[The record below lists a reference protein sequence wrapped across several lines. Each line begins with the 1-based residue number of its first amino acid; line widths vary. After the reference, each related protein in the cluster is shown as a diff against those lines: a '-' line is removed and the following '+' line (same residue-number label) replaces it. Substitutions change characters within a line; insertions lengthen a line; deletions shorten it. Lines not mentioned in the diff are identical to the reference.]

1 MYTQGSLHCWLIFIV
16 RIACMQLLLLVW
28 RQYRWPFIA
37 VMALSLASAALG
49 IGLIAFINVRLIEM
63 VDTSLSV
70 LPEFLGLLLLLM
82 AVTLGSQLAL
92 TALGHHFVFRLR
104 SEFIKRILDTQ
115 VERVEQLG
123 SASLLAGLTS
133 DVRAITIAFVRLPE
147 LVQGIVLTFGSAAYL
162 AWLSSKMLA
171 VTALWIAITIWGGFM
186 LVSRVYKHMAVL
198 RETEDK
204 LYNDYQTVLEGRKE
218 LTLNRERAEHIFNHL
233 YIPDAREYRHHIIR
247 ADTFHLSAVN
257 WSNIMMLGAI
267 GLVFWMANGLGWAD
281 TNVAAT
287 YSLTLLFLRTPLLS
301 AVGALPTL
309 LSAQVAFNKLKKFD
323 LAPFKAEFPRP
334 QAFPNWQTLEL
345 RNVTFRYQDS
355 AFSVGPVNL
364 TIRRGELLFLIGGN
378 GSGKSTLAM
387 LLTGLY
393 QPQSGEILLDGRA
406 LSAEKPED
414 YRKLFSA
421 VFTDVWLF
429 DQLLGPEGQPANP
442 ALVEKWLAQ
451 LQMSHKLELQDGKI
465 LNLKLSKGQK
475 KRVAL
480 LLALAEERDIILL
493 DEWAADQ
500 DPHFRREFYQVLLPL
515 MQEMGKTI
523 FAISHD
529 DHYFIHADRLLEMRD
544 GKLSELTGEERV
556 AASRDAVARTA

>member
-63 VDTSLSV
+63 TDTSLSV

-92 TALGHHFVFRLR
+92 TTLGHHFVFRLR

-115 VERVEQLG
+115 IERVEQLG

-147 LVQGIVLTFGSAAYL
+147 LVQGIILTFGSAAYL

-171 VTALWIAITIWGGFM
+171 VTALWIVITIWGGFM

-281 TNVAAT
+281 TNVAAIT
-287 YSLTLLFLRTPLLS
+287 R
-301 AVGALPTL
+301 
-309 LSAQVAFNKLKKFD
+309 
-323 LAPFKAEFPRP
+323 
-334 QAFPNWQTLEL
+334 
-345 RNVTFRYQDS
+345 
-355 AFSVGPVNL
+355 
-364 TIRRGELLFLIGGN
+364 
-378 GSGKSTLAM
+378 
-387 LLTGLY
+387 
-393 QPQSGEILLDGRA
+393 
-406 LSAEKPED
+406 
-414 YRKLFSA
+414 
-421 VFTDVWLF
+421 
-429 DQLLGPEGQPANP
+429 
-442 ALVEKWLAQ
+442 
-451 LQMSHKLELQDGKI
+451 
-465 LNLKLSKGQK
+465 
-475 KRVAL
+475 
-480 LLALAEERDIILL
+480 
-493 DEWAADQ
+493 
-500 DPHFRREFYQVLLPL
+500 
-515 MQEMGKTI
+515 
-523 FAISHD
+523 
-529 DHYFIHADRLLEMRD
+529 
-544 GKLSELTGEERV
+544 
-556 AASRDAVARTA
+556 

>member
-1 MYTQGSLHCWLIFIV
+1 
-16 RIACMQLLLLVW
+16 MQLLLLVW

-429 DQLLGPEGQPANP
+429 DRLLGPEGQQANP

>member
-429 DQLLGPEGQPANP
+429 DRLLGPEGQQANP

>member
-1 MYTQGSLHCWLIFIV
+1 ME
-16 RIACMQLLLLVW
+16 LLLVVW
-28 RQYRWPFIA
+28 RQYRWPFLS

-49 IGLIAFINVRLIEM
+49 IGLIAFINQRLIEN
-63 VDTSLSV
+63 VDISLAV

-82 AVTLGSQLAL
+82 AVTLASQLAL
-92 TALGHHFVFRLR
+92 TTLGHHFVFRLR
-104 SEFIKRILDTQ
+104 GEFIKRILDTP

-133 DVRAITIAFVRLPE
+133 DIRNITIAFVRLPE
-147 LVQGIVLTFGSAAYL
+147 LVQGIILAIGCAWYL
-162 AWLSSKMLA
+162 AVLSPKMLV
-171 VTALWIAITIWGGFM
+171 VTTVWVAITIWGGFV
-186 LVSRVYKHMAVL
+186 LVARVYRHLAIL

-204 LYNDYQTVLEGRKE
+204 LYNNYQTVLEGRKE
-218 LTLNRERAEHIFNHL
+218 LALNRERAEYIFDKV
-233 YIPDAREYRHHIIR
+233 YQPDAKAYRHHIVR

-267 GLVFWMANGLGWAD
+267 GLVFWMANSLGWAD

-287 YSLTLLFLRTPLLS
+287 FSLTLLFLRTPLLS

-309 LSAQVAFNKLKKFD
+309 LTAQVAFNKLNKFH
-323 LAPFKAEFPRP
+323 LAPYQPEFAHPQPRAP
-334 QAFPNWQTLEL
+334 WQTLEL
-345 RNVTFRYQDS
+345 RNVEFRYGDNS
-355 AFSVGPVNL
+355 FAVGPINL
-364 TIRRGELLFLIGGN
+364 TIHRGELLFLIGGN

-393 QPQSGEILLDGRA
+393 QPVSGEILLDGQPI
-406 LSAEKPED
+406 SANNMDE
-414 YRKLFSA
+414 YRKHFSA

-429 DQLLGPEGQPANP
+429 DQLLGPQGQAARPE
-442 ALVEKWLAQ
+442 LVEQWLER
-451 LQMSHKLELQDGKI
+451 LKMSSKLELDNGKI

-500 DPHFRREFYQVLLPL
+500 DPHFRRDFYQVLLPL
-515 MQEMGKTI
+515 MQQMGKTI

-529 DHYFIHADRLLEMRD
+529 DHYFIHADRLLEMRN
-544 GKLSELTGEERV
+544 GQLSELTGDERES
-556 AASRDAVARTA
+556 ASRDAVARTGS

>member
-1 MYTQGSLHCWLIFIV
+1 
-16 RIACMQLLLLVW
+16 MQLLLLVW

-147 LVQGIVLTFGSAAYL
+147 LVQGIILTVGSAAYL

-171 VTALWIAITIWGGFM
+171 VTALWITITIWGGFL

-218 LTLNRERAEHIFNHL
+218 LTLNRERAEHIFNNL

-267 GLVFWMANGLGWAD
+267 GLVFWMANSLGWAD

-323 LAPFKAEFPRP
+323 LAPFKADFPRP

-345 RNVTFRYQDS
+345 RNVTFRYQDN

-364 TIRRGELLFLIGGN
+364 TIHRGELLFLIGGN

-393 QPQSGEILLDGRA
+393 QPQSGDILLDGRA

-429 DQLLGPEGQPANP
+429 DQLLGPEGQQANP
-442 ALVEKWLAQ
+442 ALVEKWLAH
-451 LQMSHKLELQDGKI
+451 LQMSHKLKLQDGKI

-515 MQEMGKTI
+515 MQAMGKTI

-544 GKLSELTGEERV
+544 GKLSELTGEERD

>member
-1 MYTQGSLHCWLIFIV
+1 ME
-16 RIACMQLLLLVW
+16 LLLVVW
-28 RQYRWPFIA
+28 RQYRWPFLS

-49 IGLIAFINVRLIEM
+49 IGLIAFINQRLIEN
-63 VDTSLSV
+63 VDISLAV

-82 AVTLGSQLAL
+82 AVTLASQLAL
-92 TALGHHFVFRLR
+92 TTLGHHFVFRLR
-104 SEFIKRILDTQ
+104 GEFIKRILDTP

-133 DVRAITIAFVRLPE
+133 DIRNITIAFVRLPE
-147 LVQGIVLTFGSAAYL
+147 LVQGIILAIGCAWYL
-162 AWLSSKMLA
+162 AVLSPKMLV
-171 VTALWIAITIWGGFM
+171 VTTVWVAITIWGGFV
-186 LVSRVYKHMAVL
+186 LVARVYRHLAIL

-204 LYNDYQTVLEGRKE
+204 LYNNYQTVLEGRKE
-218 LTLNRERAEHIFNHL
+218 LALNRERAEYIFDKV
-233 YIPDAREYRHHIIR
+233 YQPDAKAYRHHIVR

-267 GLVFWMANGLGWAD
+267 GLVFWMANSLGWAD

-287 YSLTLLFLRTPLLS
+287 FSLTLLFLRTPLLS

-309 LSAQVAFNKLKKFD
+309 LTAQVAFNKLNKFH
-323 LAPFKAEFPRP
+323 LAPYQPEFAHPQPRAP
-334 QAFPNWQTLEL
+334 WQTLEL
-345 RNVTFRYQDS
+345 RNVEFRYGDNS
-355 AFSVGPVNL
+355 FAVGPINL
-364 TIRRGELLFLIGGN
+364 TIHRGELLFLIGGN

-393 QPQSGEILLDGRA
+393 QPVSGEILLDGQPI
-406 LSAEKPED
+406 SANNMDE
-414 YRKLFSA
+414 YRKHFSA

-429 DQLLGPEGQPANP
+429 DQLLGPQGQAARPE
-442 ALVEKWLAQ
+442 LVEQWLER
-451 LQMSHKLELQDGKI
+451 LKMSSKLELDNGKI

-500 DPHFRREFYQVLLPL
+500 DPHFRRDFYQVLLPL
-515 MQEMGKTI
+515 MQQMGKTI

-529 DHYFIHADRLLEMRD
+529 DHYFIHADRLLEMRN
-544 GKLSELTGEERV
+544 GQLSELTGDERDS
-556 AASRDAVARTA
+556 ASRDAVARTGS